1 MLSGEKCSN
10 TVVNEEGR
18 GGKEGEEREKG
29 VISIFSNTLATHTC
43 STHFALYL
51 LSSF

>member
-29 VISIFSNTLATHTC
+29 VISNTQATHTC
-43 STHFALYL
+43 STHFAPYL
-51 LSSF
+51 LTSF